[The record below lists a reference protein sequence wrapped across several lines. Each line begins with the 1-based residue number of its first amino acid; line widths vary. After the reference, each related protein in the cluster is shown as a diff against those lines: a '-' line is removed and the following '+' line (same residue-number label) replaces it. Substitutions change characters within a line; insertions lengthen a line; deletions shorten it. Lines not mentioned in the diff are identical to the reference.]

1 MALYI
6 GLKTICERL
15 IRMKNYIQF
24 KRFPKI
30 QKQDIFA
37 YLCLVII
44 VSIYSYIQV
53 IHFTP
58 AYQEVDPDG
67 YLILA
72 KRIAEGG
79 PIAVKD
85 DDPFMYQSHVW
96 VENSKG
102 EIAPKFAP
110 GYPFLMSIAYI
121 LGGDTAMFY
130 VSPIMGGL
138 SLIGSYMLFRL
149 WMSRT
154 SALFGTFY
162 LAVNAMILVYCAYLL
177 THASDMC
184 FAVWGMYFLWRWKRG
199 NIKDTRH
206 YILISVFAGLLLGG
220 AMTIRHTSVLLVFAL
235 ISAIVVKW
243 IESIKSKSYPI
254 RDTLILLA
262 SYIVFPL
269 LLLIY
274 NWVIFDSPFTSGY
287 GLSGEQFAFKLKNI
301 PNNARVLALGLNYT
315 GLFFMFPIGLAGMFL
330 AQMIGESIMALLW
343 IIPSYLLY
351 ASYYWAPGDMSYFRF
366 LIVIFPALVGLA
378 SAVLDKNT
386 GSWIRKAIIYLLLSG
401 FIIFIRYN
409 DTESALRGT
418 VSDFPSRSLAYSA
431 QRVSKILNDSAVIF
445 SRRPIFCY
453 LGTRNHFRM
462 YDLDIFT
469 ASYGASAFP
478 ENVEP
483 RRQPIRNNRL
493 REFYKGLS
501 DEDLRNKK
509 LELIRNFL
517 KDGRQVAF
525 LLPKTALS
533 NEQNALGDEF
543 EWKAIDSW
551 DITATIVNGAWQ
563 GETWTLYEINRR
575 IKP

>member
-1 MALYI
+1 
-6 GLKTICERL
+6 
-15 IRMKNYIQF
+15 MKNFIQLRRINPKKPDIISYI
-24 KRFPKI
+24 
-30 QKQDIFA
+30 
-37 YLCLVII
+37 CLII
-44 VSIYSYIQV
+44 IIGIYAYIQV

-72 KRIAEGG
+72 KRIAEGR

-121 LGGDTAMFY
+121 LGGDTAMFF

-149 WMSRT
+149 WMSRV

-162 LAVNAMILVYCAYLL
+162 LATNAMILVYSGYLL

-184 FAVWGMYFLWRWKRG
+184 FAVWGMYFLWRWKRE
-199 NIKDTRH
+199 NINDTKY
-206 YILISVFAGLLLGG
+206 YILIGILAGLFLGG
-220 AMTIRHTSVLLVFAL
+220 AMTIRHTSALLFLTL
-235 ISAIVVKW
+235 ISAVIVKW
-243 IESIKSKSYPI
+243 FDSIKLRKYPTQETI
-254 RDTLILLA
+254 IILL
-262 SYIVFPL
+262 SYAILPII
-269 LLLIY
+269 LLIY

-287 GLSGEQFAFKLKNI
+287 ALSGEQNAFKLKNI
-301 PNNARVLALGLNYT
+301 LANLRVMTLGLNYT

-330 AQMIGESIMALLW
+330 TLPIGESIMVLLW
-343 IIPSYLLY
+343 IVPLYLLY
-351 ASYYWAPGDMSYFRF
+351 SSYYWAPDGMAYFRF

-378 SAVLDKNT
+378 SAVMDKNSK
-386 GSWIRKAIIYLLLSG
+386 SWLRKAIVYLILAG

-409 DTESALRGT
+409 DTESALQGI

-431 QRVSKILNDSAVIF
+431 KRASEILSDDAVIF
-445 SRRPIFCY
+445 SRRPMFCY
-453 LGTRNHFRM
+453 LGTRKHFRM

-483 RRQPIRNNRL
+483 RRQPLRNNRL
-493 REFYKGLS
+493 REFYKSLS
-501 DEDLRNKK
+501 DSDLNNKK
-509 LELIRNFL
+509 IEMIRNFI
-517 KDGRQVAF
+517 KDGRQVVY
-525 LLPKTALS
+525 LLPINALS
-533 NEQNALGDEF
+533 SEQNALGSEF
-543 EWKAIDSW
+543 EWKALDSW
-551 DITATIVNGAWQ
+551 DLTATYVNGAWQ
-563 GETWTLYEINRR
+563 GQTWTLYEINRR
-575 IKP
+575 VNP